1 MRLCFKKEILKVYG
15 LPAYTSMGIPMDNLI
30 KSCNTDVPML
40 ETRSSHAEEMP
51 FTGLSKGQIIQETP
65 FLLLPSLFLLSAL
78 DPKAKVCP
86 LPVSLSTGPNICGV
100 AFRKMPMLRLCP
112 GIFNV
117 IALGEEPGRGWFKH
131 NP

>member
-1 MRLCFKKEILKVYG
+1 
-15 LPAYTSMGIPMDNLI
+15 MDNLS
-30 KSCNTDVPML
+30 KSCNTGVLML

-65 FLLLPSLFLLSAL
+65 FLLLPSLFLLSAP

-100 AFRKMPMLRLCP
+100 AFRKMPLLRFCP
-112 GIFNV
+112 GNF
-117 IALGEEPGRGWFKH
+117 
-131 NP
+131 